1 MALVSAPF
9 VCISGCDFTDAQLRG
24 SNIAG
29 LYIRGCTFAN
39 SADFSSCKLG
49 QSRFDVVRFGGL
61 VTFEWT
67 SFKRASRFM
76 RAHFQQQDL
85 VRFCRTLS
93 NVSFLN
99 TNMTKIR
106 FDADTV
112 WSDDG
117 SYEILDERKLAN
129 NLSKSSLSDT
139 LAVYRSL
146 RECHEYW
153 LMYEEAGQFYV
164 REMDMRR
171 CYRDTL
177 GEGVARRRVGR
188 YISLVSGYN
197 VLCRYGESFGR
208 ASVWVAGVFAAATIY
223 FHLCPDP
230 VSPGAQVD
238 SLSRLTGA
246 LERTLAAF
254 LHAGRGG
261 IDDHLVRVA
270 SLPAL
275 GSMFIVLK
283 RRLER
288 RLRH

>member
-1 MALVSAPF
+1 
-9 VCISGCDFTDAQLRG
+9 
-24 SNIAG
+24 
-29 LYIRGCTFAN
+29 
-39 SADFSSCKLG
+39 
-49 QSRFDVVRFGGL
+49 
-61 VTFEWT
+61 
-67 SFKRASRFM
+67 M

-288 RLRH
+288 RFRH